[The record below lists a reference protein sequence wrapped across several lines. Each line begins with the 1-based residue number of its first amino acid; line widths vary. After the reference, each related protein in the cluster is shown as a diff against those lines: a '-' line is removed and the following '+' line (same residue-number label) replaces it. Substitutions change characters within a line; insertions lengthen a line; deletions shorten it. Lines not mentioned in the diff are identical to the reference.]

1 MKKLNSFDESYR
13 KLDPISQKKI
23 RKAIRL
29 MAEDLRHP
37 SLQARKLTGRE
48 YIWYCRADR
57 DLRITFQFDKTGDI
71 VLRNCGHHDPTLK
84 KP

>member
-1 MKKLNSFDESYR
+1 MKKLNSFDESFR

-37 SLQARKLTGRE
+37 SLQAGKLEGRK

-57 DLRITFQFDKTGDI
+57 DLRITFHFDDQGDI
-71 VLRNCGHHDPTLK
+71 VLRNCGHHDPTLR